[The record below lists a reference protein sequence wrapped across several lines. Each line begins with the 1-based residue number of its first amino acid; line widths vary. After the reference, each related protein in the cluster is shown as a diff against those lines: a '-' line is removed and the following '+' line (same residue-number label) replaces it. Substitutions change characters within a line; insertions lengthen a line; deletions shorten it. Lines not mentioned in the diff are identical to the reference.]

1 MKFWL
6 TILFFLIS
14 LTITHANTDL
24 ELMEIASYGRGVIND
39 VAWHPTQNIIAVASG
54 TGVWLYDTDLNTL
67 GQLSDTFADY
77 VSWNDN
83 GRFLATG
90 YKLSGDEC
98 HIWEIPIS
106 EPQLAIIENCTI
118 STLAWNGTQI
128 AYHEYGSQENII
140 HIIDA
145 TNPTQDI
152 LAFETNTSAQSLYW
166 SPDGSEILVLG
177 ISQLTLLESNTGTII
192 QTYATENNSTQDVY
206 FSFRNAIFWDDEQ
219 LLIYC
224 SESFSFEAFFYT
236 CEWDITS
243 NELMKKNELY
253 YTTSLYNTDIEL
265 TLTSATELISI
276 SPKHDPYSNLLL
288 WRRDNAENAYLSNIS
303 SGVDTVAYG
312 FNPEQSR
319 LIIGSRDG
327 RLIIY
332 DVLQN
337 QIIRETQPH
346 LYAIND
352 LAWHPT
358 DGRLA
363 VTGYGLYYD
372 MQIWHLED
380 NQLYDTNMRIPSLVA
395 ENVDWDATDEG
406 SEITISGNS
415 RGDGVNIF
423 NFGIIDGETYETITY
438 GEGQSSNNPRYE
450 ELIPRKSS
458 NDGQR
463 EVVNDYRNNEIQ
475 VEPDFSYN
483 YQENRRISNMYWSP
497 DDAWLCVLV
506 SGNDEPVS
514 VLIWDTT
521 SWDLVYEY
529 TTEISHYSP
538 QFAWSPNSNYL
549 AFSLEHDTEVHLIN
563 MTNLDDNTTL
573 QSDYLNAIFWS
584 PDSQFIAISN
594 HNLAFYDIETLD
606 LVATI
611 DDSSYTYNWRADGTY
626 LAGGNRNGTVQVWDM
641 RPLFN
646 P

>member
-14 LTITHANTDL
+14 LNIPHANTDL
-24 ELMEIASYGRGVIND
+24 ELIEIAGYGRGIIHD
-39 VAWHPTQNIIAVASG
+39 VVWHPTQNIIAVASG

-67 GQLSDTFADY
+67 GQLSNTVVNY
-77 VSWNDN
+77 VSWNED

-90 YKLSGDEC
+90 YKHSGDEC
-98 HIWEIPIS
+98 HIWETPLS
-106 EPQLAIIENCTI
+106 EPQLTIIEDCTI
-118 STLAWNGTQI
+118 ATLAWNGTQI
-128 AYHEYGSQENII
+128 AYQKYGSQENII

-145 TNPTQDI
+145 TNPTQDT
-152 LAFETNTSAQSLYW
+152 LAFETNITARALYW
-166 SPDGSEILVLG
+166 SPNGNEILVLG
-177 ISQLTLLESNTGTII
+177 NSELTLLDSNTGTII
-192 QTYATENNSTQDVY
+192 QTYATGSNPTQDVH

-224 SESFSFEAFFYT
+224 SESFSYESFFYS

-243 NELMKKNELY
+243 NELIKENELFSSN
-253 YTTSLYNTDIEL
+253 SLYWSDKNVTF
-265 TLTSATELISI
+265 TSATELIYLA
-276 SPKHDPYSNLLL
+276 PKHAPYSNLLL
-288 WRRDNAENAYLSNIS
+288 WYRDNADDPFLPDIS
-303 SGVDTVAYG
+303 SDVDTIAYG

-319 LIIGSRDG
+319 LIIASHDG

-332 DVLQN
+332 DVLQS
-337 QIIRETQPH
+337 QIIREAQPH

-372 MQIWHLED
+372 MQIWYLED
-380 NQLYDTNMRIPSLVA
+380 NQLQDTDIRIPSLVA
-395 ENVDWDATDEG
+395 ENVDWDATDGG

-415 RGDGVNIF
+415 RGDAVDIF
-423 NFGIIDGETYETITY
+423 NFGIIDGETYEALTY
-438 GEGQSSNNPRYE
+438 SEGQSSNNPTYE
-450 ELIPRKSS
+450 ELMPREAS

-463 EVVNDYRNNEIQ
+463 EVVIDYHNNEIR
-475 VEPDFSYN
+475 VDPDFSYS
-483 YQENRRISNMYWSP
+483 YQEDRRISNMNWSP
-497 DDAWLCVLV
+497 DDAWLSVLV

-514 VLIWDTT
+514 VLIWDTE

-538 QFAWSPNSNYL
+538 NFA
-549 AFSLEHDTEVHLIN
+549 
-563 MTNLDDNTTL
+563 
-573 QSDYLNAIFWS
+573 WS
-584 PDSQFIAISN
+584 PDSQHLSFALEINTQIHIVDMETLDENTAIHSDYLTSISWSPNSQFIVVGSR
-594 HNLAFYDIETLD
+594 NLAFYDLKTLD

-611 DDSSYTYNWRADGTY
+611 DGYLHRYNWRADGAY
-626 LAGGNRNGTVQVWDM
+626 LAGGHQNGTVQVWDM